1 MVPSELRKGENR
13 QSSCMKTS
21 INIFGPCDEIEE
33 PNTSRRMKV
42 ELSNLLN
49 LIFSLVRY
57 SILGPIDNGLG
68 LKRRPSTF
76 AHATFV
82 VVLEELERSTEL
94 YN

>member
-1 MVPSELRKGENR
+1 
-13 QSSCMKTS
+13 
-21 INIFGPCDEIEE
+21 
-33 PNTSRRMKV
+33 MKV

-49 LIFSLVRY
+49 LTFSLVRY